1 MLENICVLR
10 LASLALTRAVRSEDH
25 SSLAMLTLSLADLLS
40 ICSRAIQSERLAK
53 IADAATAK
61 MLIAAYIAEFG
72 DGTRIDAT

>member
-1 MLENICVLR
+1 MLDNIYVLQS
-10 LASLALTRAVRSEDH
+10 ASLAFTRAVRSEDH

-53 IADAATAK
+53 TADAATAK